1 MHDYLFTTEVVR
13 FAFMFGVAVSMIL
26 YERRH
31 LTTGS
36 IVVPGCTHALGR
48 CVTSS
53 KAIGLRA
60 WFVSRSVRTD

>member
-13 FAFMFGVAVSMIL
+13 FAFMFGVAVSMLL

-36 IVVPGCTHALGR
+36 IVVPGYIATFIAMPFTIIATFLNALDLATG
-48 CVTSS
+48 
-53 KAIGLRA
+53 
-60 WFVSRSVRTD
+60 